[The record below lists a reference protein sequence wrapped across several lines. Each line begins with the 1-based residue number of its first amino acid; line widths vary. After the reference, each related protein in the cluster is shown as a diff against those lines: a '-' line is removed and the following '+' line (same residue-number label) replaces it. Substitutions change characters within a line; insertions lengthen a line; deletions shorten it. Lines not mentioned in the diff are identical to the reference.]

1 MEYAEGGDLAQKIKE
16 QKSQYFKEN
25 LVLDWFT

>member
-16 QKSQYFKEN
+16 QKALKQRQKSKRDY
-25 LVLDWFT
+25 